1 MLKTKVKAGNI
12 TNLSDAR
19 YCAGMGVDWLGF
31 PIDAIDPKKFTE
43 ITSWVSGPQF
53 VLELGAG
60 EIPESVTQY
69 PVSIIQI
76 DLDQLKKSKSLT
88 NRSFIIT
95 LPLADWHEN
104 KLELIKNRDR
114 ILGLLIVIGHS
125 QSTDHDSLKEI
136 AEHFEVLINLDA
148 CPYSLN
154 EILDFTIAG
163 VNVSGNQE
171 LKPGLKDYK
180 DLAIVLEQLECD

>member
-60 EIPESVTQY
+60 AIPESVNQY
-69 PVSIIQI
+69 PVNILQI
-76 DLDQLKKSKSLT
+76 ALAQLEISKSLT

-104 KLELIKNRDR
+104 KFELVNNKDR
-114 ILGLLIVIGHS
+114 ILGLLITISHS
-125 QSTDHDSLKEI
+125 QSTDPASLKEI

-180 DLAIVLEQLECD
+180 DLAVVLEQLEC

>member
-31 PIDAIDPKKFTE
+31 PIDVIDPKKFTE

-60 EIPESVTQY
+60 EIPESATHY
-69 PVSIIQI
+69 SVSIVQI
-76 DLDQLKKSKSLT
+76 ALEQLNESKSLT

-95 LPLADWHEN
+95 LPLTDWQEN
-104 KLELIKNRDR
+104 KLELLNKQDR
-114 ILGLLIVIGHS
+114 ILGLLITIGHS
-125 QSTDHDSLKEI
+125 QSTDQASIKEI
-136 AEHFEVLINLDA
+136 AEHFEVLVNLDA

-171 LKPGLKDYK
+171 LRPGLKDYK
-180 DLAIVLEQLECD
+180 DLAVVLEQLECD

>member
-31 PIDAIDPKKFTE
+31 PIGVIDPKKFTE

-60 EIPESVTQY
+60 EIPETATHY
-69 PVSIIQI
+69 PVSILQI
-76 DLDQLKKSKSLT
+76 ALEQLNESKSLT
-88 NRSFIIT
+88 NRSFIVT
-95 LPLADWHEN
+95 LPLADWHEH
-104 KLELIKNRDR
+104 KFELINDKDR
-114 ILGLLIVIGHS
+114 ILGLLITIGHS
-125 QSTDHDSLKEI
+125 QSTDHASFKEI
-136 AEHFEVLINLDA
+136 AEHFEVLVNLDS

-171 LKPGLKDYK
+171 LRPGLKDYK
-180 DLAIVLEQLECD
+180 DLAVVLEQLECD